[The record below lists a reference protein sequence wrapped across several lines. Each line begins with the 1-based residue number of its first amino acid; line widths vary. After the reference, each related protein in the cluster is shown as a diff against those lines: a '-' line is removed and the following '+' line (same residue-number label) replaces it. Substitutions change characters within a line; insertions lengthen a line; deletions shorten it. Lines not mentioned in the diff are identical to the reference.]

1 MGGGHVSSLDH
12 IYGNK
17 LLALLLA
24 LVSSESLSHPPLPL
38 PATPLQPTGCP
49 HHPMLGL
56 CHLSPEDAKGAKFS
70 SQIWSPLNSPASQT
84 EEQTSR
90 DSQSLPSYGWGDKVT
105 GER

>member
-24 LVSSESLSHPPLPL
+24 LVSSESLSHPPLQL
-38 PATPLQPTGCP
+38 PATPPHQLTGCP
-49 HHPMLGL
+49 HHPKLGL

-70 SQIWSPLNSPASQT
+70 SQI
-84 EEQTSR
+84 
-90 DSQSLPSYGWGDKVT
+90 
-105 GER
+105 